1 MKKKIMENLLRVRAN
16 VAGAAARAGLDP
28 QRVKL
33 LAVTKTIPVEVIQES
48 LDLGVD
54 ALGENR
60 VQEMLAKQPLLPPQ
74 IEWHLIGT
82 LQTNKIKS
90 ILGRVYL
97 IHSLDRWALAEELS
111 RRSAEAGLVSRVLVQ
126 VNISG
131 EETKSG
137 LFPDELAEFISDAA
151 CLPGLQIKGLMTM
164 APYVNNPEAVRP
176 VFKELRLM
184 SESIGRKLPMAQMDY
199 LSMGMSNDY
208 TVAVEEGANII
219 RVGTAIFGSRS
230 Y

>member
-1 MKKKIMENLLRVRAN
+1 MKNRIRENLSRVRAN
-16 VAGAAARAGLDP
+16 VAGAAARTGRDP

-33 LAVTKTIPVEVIQES
+33 LAVTKTIPAEVIRES
-48 LDLGVD
+48 LDFGVD

-60 VQEMLAKQPLLPPQ
+60 VQEILAKQPLLPPG

-90 ILGRVYL
+90 ILGRVHL
-97 IHSLDRWALAEELS
+97 IHSLDRWGLAEELS
-111 RRSAEAGLVSRVLVQ
+111 RRSVEAGLVSRVLIQ

-131 EETKSG
+131 EATKSG
-137 LFPDELAEFISDAA
+137 LFPDELVDFISDAA
-151 CLPGLQIKGLMTM
+151 SLPGLQIKGLMTM
-164 APYVNNPEAVRP
+164 APYADNSEAVRP
-176 VFKELRLM
+176 VFTELRLLAENI
-184 SESIGRKLPMAQMDY
+184 SAKSPPAQMDY

-219 RVGTAIFGSRS
+219 RVGTAIFGARS